1 MSVVQADFDRLAAL
15 DSEGWTQ
22 NNHYH
27 NFLLRHVRNGCQNA
41 LEIGCGTGA
50 FARRLVERAQ
60 HVVALDL
67 SPEMIR
73 VARSRSAEC
82 PNIEFHVADAMSWVF
97 PAAHFDCI
105 ATIAT
110 LHHLP
115 LRGMILKLKPALK
128 PGGVL
133 IVLDLFEPE
142 RNLFTAAGLLDTF
155 LNIVAMGVS
164 VSLRL
169 IHNGRLKPPREV
181 RAAWAAHEQHDSYP
195 TMSDVRKLCTDILP
209 GAKVRKHLMWRYSTI
224 WQKLDTGV
232 PQPRPAGAHVVCERA
247 NNVNES
253 GRRRRGLDERSY
265 CESPEA

>member
-1 MSVVQADFDRLAAL
+1 MSVIQADFDRLALL
-15 DSEGWTQ
+15 DAKGWTH

-27 NFLLRHVRNGCQNA
+27 GFLLRHIRHDCQNA
-41 LEIGCGTGA
+41 LEVGCGTGA
-50 FARRLVERAQ
+50 FARLLAARAR

-73 VARSRSAEC
+73 VARSRSAEFS
-82 PNIEFHVADAMSWVF
+82 NLEFHVADAASWDF

-115 LRGMILKLKPALK
+115 LRAMILKLEAALK

-142 RNLFTAAGLLDTF
+142 RNLFTVAGLVDTF

-169 IHNGRLKPPREV
+169 IQNGRLKPPREV

-195 TMSDVRKLCTDILP
+195 KMSEIRKLCAEILP
-209 GAKVRKHLMWRYSTI
+209 GAKIKKHLLWRYSI
-224 WQKLDTGV
+224 VWQ
-232 PQPRPAGAHVVCERA
+232 RPDR
-247 NNVNES
+247 
-253 GRRRRGLDERSY
+253 
-265 CESPEA
+265 

>member
-1 MSVVQADFDRLAAL
+1 MSVVQADFDRLALL
-15 DSEGWTQ
+15 DAEGWTH

-27 NFLLRHVRNGCQNA
+27 NFLLRQVRDGCQNA
-41 LEIGCGTGA
+41 LEVGCGTGA
-50 FARRLVERAQ
+50 FARRLAERAR

-73 VARSRSAEC
+73 VARSRAAELR
-82 PNIEFHVADAMSWVF
+82 NIEFHVADATSWDF
-97 PAAHFDCI
+97 PVAHFDCI

-115 LRGMILKLKPALK
+115 LREMISKLKAALK

-142 RNLFTAAGLLDTF
+142 RNLFTVAGLLDTF
-155 LNIVAMGVS
+155 LNLVAMGVS

-195 TMSDVRKLCTDILP
+195 KISEIRELCFDILP
-209 GAKVRKHLMWRYSTI
+209 GAQIKRYLLWRYSI
-224 WQKLDTGV
+224 VWQRGSTGLT
-232 PQPRPAGAHVVCERA
+232 G
-247 NNVNES
+247 
-253 GRRRRGLDERSY
+253 
-265 CESPEA
+265 

>member
-1 MSVVQADFDRLAAL
+1 MSVIQADFDRLALL
-15 DSEGWTQ
+15 DAEGWTH

-27 NFLLRHVRNGCQNA
+27 NFLLPHIRHDCQNA
-41 LEIGCGTGA
+41 LEVGCGTGA
-50 FARRLVERAQ
+50 FARRLAERAR

-73 VARSRSAEC
+73 VARSRSAEFS
-82 PNIEFHVADAMSWVF
+82 NLEFQVADAASWDF
-97 PAAHFDCI
+97 PAAHFDCV

-115 LRGMILKLKPALK
+115 LRAMILKLKAALK

-142 RNLFTAAGLLDTF
+142 RNLFTVAGLVDTF

-169 IHNGRLKPPREV
+169 VRNGRLKPPRAV
-181 RAAWAAHEQHDSYP
+181 RAAWAAHGQHDSYP
-195 TMSDVRKLCTDILP
+195 KVSEIRTLCAEILP
-209 GAKVRKHLMWRYSTI
+209 GAGIKRHLLWRYSII
-224 WQKLDTGV
+224 WQKPDG
-232 PQPRPAGAHVVCERA
+232 
-247 NNVNES
+247 
-253 GRRRRGLDERSY
+253 
-265 CESPEA
+265 

>member
-1 MSVVQADFDRLAAL
+1 MSAIQTDFDRLAAL
-15 DSEGWTQ
+15 DSEGWTH

-27 NFLLRHVRNGCQNA
+27 NFLLRHVPDGCQNA

-50 FARRLVERAQ
+50 FARRLVERAS

-73 VARSRSAEC
+73 VARSRSAEFT
-82 PNIEFHVADAMSWVF
+82 NLEFHVADAISWGF

-115 LRGMILKLKPALK
+115 LREMILQMKGAVK

-142 RNLFTAAGLLDTF
+142 RNLFTAAGWLDTF
-155 LNIVAMGVS
+155 LNAVAIGVS
-164 VSLRL
+164 GSLRL

-181 RAAWAAHEQHDSYP
+181 RAAWAAHGQHDSYP
-195 TMSDVRKLCTDILP
+195 KMDEVRALCADILP
-209 GAKVRKHLMWRYSTI
+209 GAQVKKHLLWRYSI
-224 WQKLDTGV
+224 VWQKS
-232 PQPRPAGAHVVCERA
+232 A
-247 NNVNES
+247 N
-253 GRRRRGLDERSY
+253 
-265 CESPEA
+265 

>member
-1 MSVVQADFDRLAAL
+1 MSAIQADFDRLALL
-15 DSEGWTQ
+15 DAKGWTQ

-27 NFLLRHVRNGCQNA
+27 DVLLRYLPDDCQNA
-41 LEIGCGTGA
+41 LEVGCGTGA
-50 FARRLVERAQ
+50 FARRLAKRAR

-67 SPEMIR
+67 SSEMVR
-73 VARSRSAEC
+73 VARSRSAEF
-82 PNIEFHVADAMSWVF
+82 PNLEFQVADAMSWDF
-97 PAAHFDCI
+97 PAAHFDGI

-115 LRGMILKLKPALK
+115 LREVILKLKAALK

-142 RNLFTAAGLLDTF
+142 RNLLTAAGLIDTS

-169 IHNGRLKPPREV
+169 IHNGRLKPPRAV

-195 TMSDVRKLCTDILP
+195 RMSEIRELCAEILP
-209 GAKVRKHLMWRYSTI
+209 GARIKKHLLWRYSII
-224 WQKLDTGV
+224 WQK
-232 PQPRPAGAHVVCERA
+232 
-247 NNVNES
+247 
-253 GRRRRGLDERSY
+253 
-265 CESPEA
+265 

>member
-1 MSVVQADFDRLAAL
+1 MSVIQADFDRLALL
-15 DSEGWTQ
+15 DAEGWTQ

-27 NFLLRHVRNGCQNA
+27 KFLLRQVRNDCQNA
-41 LEIGCGTGA
+41 LEVGCGTGA
-50 FARRLVERAQ
+50 FARRLAERAR

-67 SPEMIR
+67 SPAMIS
-73 VARSRSAEC
+73 VARSRSAESS
-82 PNIEFHVADAMSWVF
+82 NIEFHVVDAIAWDF

-105 ATIAT
+105 AAIAT

-115 LRGMILKLKPALK
+115 LREMILKLKAALK

-142 RNLFTAAGLLDTF
+142 RNLLTVAGLVDTF

-169 IHNGRLKPPREV
+169 VHNGRLKPPREV

-195 TMSDVRKLCTDILP
+195 KMSEIRTFCADILP
-209 GAKVRKHLMWRYSTI
+209 GAKIRKHLLWRYSII
-224 WQKLDTGV
+224 WQK
-232 PQPRPAGAHVVCERA
+232 
-247 NNVNES
+247 
-253 GRRRRGLDERSY
+253 
-265 CESPEA
+265 

>member
-1 MSVVQADFDRLAAL
+1 MSTIQADFDRLALL
-15 DSEGWTQ
+15 DAEGWTQ

-27 NFLLRHVRNGCQNA
+27 NFLLRHVRDGCQNA
-41 LEIGCGTGA
+41 LEVGCGTGA
-50 FARRLVERAQ
+50 FARRLAERAR

-73 VARSRSAEC
+73 VARSRSTDS
-82 PNIEFHVADAMSWVF
+82 PGLEFYVADALSWDF

-115 LRGMILKLKPALK
+115 LREVILKLKAALK

-142 RNLFTAAGLLDTF
+142 RNLFTAPGLLDTF
-155 LNIVAMGVS
+155 LNLIAMGVS

-195 TMSDVRKLCTDILP
+195 KMSEIRELCGEILP
-209 GAKVRKHLMWRYSTI
+209 GAKIKRHLLWRYSI
-224 WQKLDTGV
+224 VWQRGSTGLT
-232 PQPRPAGAHVVCERA
+232 
-247 NNVNES
+247 
-253 GRRRRGLDERSY
+253 GLTR
-265 CESPEA
+265 